1 MKKLTLI
8 FLSCF
13 ILNGYGQ
20 NYSQKWSDIN
30 YAGDGTMG
38 HLLDIYL
45 PEISKPTYPVV
56 ILIYGSAWFSNSSKG
71 IDMGTLG
78 NALLNAGYAVVT
90 PNHRSSSDSI
100 YPAQIH
106 DIKAVIRFIRE
117 NYTGYQLDTSFIGI
131 TGSSSGG
138 HLAALAGTSGLV
150 DRYTIDEITMDIE
163 GNVGN
168 NTTYSSEVD
177 AVCDWFG
184 PTDFLK
190 MDSCGSVLV
199 HNAADSPESSLIGG
213 AIQDNKSKCALANPI
228 TYVDSA
234 DPPFL
239 IMHGDADP
247 LVPHCES
254 KLLYSALQ
262 KAGVQSEFI
271 LVPNGQ
277 HGPGLFIEAYFTKM
291 VEFFNSVSNNSV
303 VALKG
308 EPNDNPVNVYSHP
321 SDNSIIVQG
330 FADIASMKYELLDL
344 SGEVLAGNYFRNNR
358 IDIAFLIEGI
368 YLLRIPM
375 VDGNIYI
382 GKFIKI

>member
-1 MKKLTLI
+1 
-8 FLSCF
+8 
-13 ILNGYGQ
+13 
-20 NYSQKWSDIN
+20 
-30 YAGDGTMG
+30 
-38 HLLDIYL
+38 
-45 PEISKPTYPVV
+45 
-56 ILIYGSAWFSNSSKG
+56 
-71 IDMGTLG
+71 
-78 NALLNAGYAVVT
+78 
-90 PNHRSSSDSI
+90 
-100 YPAQIH
+100 
-106 DIKAVIRFIRE
+106 
-117 NYTGYQLDTSFIGI
+117 
-131 TGSSSGG
+131 
-138 HLAALAGTSGLV
+138 
-150 DRYTIDEITMDIE
+150 
-163 GNVGN
+163 
-168 NTTYSSEVD
+168 
-177 AVCDWFG
+177 
-184 PTDFLK
+184 
-190 MDSCGSVLV
+190 
-199 HNAADSPESSLIGG
+199 
-213 AIQDNKSKCALANPI
+213 
-228 TYVDSA
+228 
-234 DPPFL
+234 
-239 IMHGDADP
+239 MHGDADP

>member
-330 FADIASMKYELLDL
+330 FADIASMKYELLEL